1 MLKFVLIVAVAV
13 YLAFAAVAYLLA
25 DRMIFLPPASSYT
38 AARLPVVHVT
48 AEDGARIAVLHLP
61 HPTASHTILYSHGNA
76 EDLGHLAGVLEQL
89 RSAGFSVL
97 AYDYRGYGASSG
109 APPTATG
116 SYRDLAA
123 VYRYAVRE
131 LRIEPARL
139 ILLGRSVG
147 SGPAVHLA
155 ARESVGGLVI
165 ESGFASAFRVLTRV
179 ALLPFDRFPNER
191 ELRSVRSPVLVIH
204 GTRDEVIH
212 PRHARALHAAA
223 REPKRLLWIEGA
235 GHNDLLHVA
244 GEEYGRALR
253 SFAEVVALH
262 AAGQPEPGR

>member
-1 MLKFVLIVAVAV
+1 MLKAVLIVCIAV
-13 YLAFAAVAYLLA
+13 YLAVAAVAYFLA

-38 AARLPVVHVT
+38 AAQLPVVHVT
-48 AEDGARIAVLHLP
+48 AEDGTRIAVLHLP
-61 HPTASHTILYSHGNA
+61 HPSASHTILYSHGNA
-76 EDLGHLAGVLEQL
+76 EDLGHLTGVLEQI
-89 RSAGFSVL
+89 RRAGFSVL

-109 APPTATG
+109 GPTTASG

-123 VYRYAVRE
+123 VYRYAIGDLGV
-131 LRIEPARL
+131 EPARL

-179 ALLPFDRFPNER
+179 ALFPFDRFPNER
-191 ELRSVRSPVLVIH
+191 DLRRVTCPVLVIH
-204 GTRDEVIH
+204 GARDEVIH

-223 REPKRLLWIEGA
+223 RGPKRLVWIERA

-253 SFAEVVALH
+253 SFAELVSLH
-262 AAGQPEPGR
+262 AASHAGPGR